1 VFIDAKQMG
10 GTLMYYPDEIV
21 EEVRLKNDIVD
32 IIGSYIK
39 LKKTGSNYMGLCPF
53 HNEKTPSF
61 SVSRSKQM
69 YYCFGCG
76 AGGNVFTFIMQYEN
90 YSFVEALKF
99 LAERAG
105 INLPDREYSEKEKR
119 EADLKSRLMEI
130 NKEAAKYYYF
140 QLKSDRGQA
149 ARQYLYD
156 RGLSDDTIKSFGLGY
171 ANRFSDDLYL
181 YLKKLGY
188 EDELLR
194 QTGLISFDE
203 VRGGHDKFWDR
214 IMFPIMDIS
223 NRVVGFGGRV
233 MGNGNPKYLNSPETI
248 IFDKSRILYGLNKAR
263 KSRESYFLICE
274 GYMDVIALHQA
285 GFTNAVGTLG
295 TAFTEYH
302 ASLIKRYTQEV
313 VLTFDS
319 DKAGIQ
325 AALRAIQI
333 LRNYGLSVK
342 VLDMHPYKD
351 PDEFIKALGADEFK
365 KRIEKAKNSFF
376 FELDVL
382 QNNYSMED
390 PEEKVKFFNEVAKK
404 LLTFSDELERNFYL
418 DAVAKNYK
426 IDAGLLYRLLGKLGA
441 KSAGEASAVK
451 KTADS
456 RNKAK
461 PVSKDGIDKIQ
472 KLLITW
478 ISEDPQVY
486 QKLKNIIR
494 PEDFTD
500 GIYFE
505 VAKLVFEEYE
515 KGYSVEPAKIIGCFE
530 DTAMQAEAAALFS
543 AELLGEMKETE
554 RYKALF
560 DTVYRLKEESLNRQ
574 SLKAI
579 EKNDTKLLQDII
591 RQLADLKKNIAA
603 VLK

>member
-1 VFIDAKQMG
+1 
-10 GTLMYYPDEIV
+10 MYYPDEIV
-21 EEVRLKNDIVD
+21 EEVRLKSDIVD

-105 INLPDREYSEKEKR
+105 INLPEREYSEREKR
-119 EADLKSRLMEI
+119 QADLKRRLMEI
-130 NKEAAKYYYF
+130 NKEAAKYYYY
-140 QLKSDRGQA
+140 QLKSERGQA
-149 ARQYLYD
+149 ARQYLSD
-156 RGLSDDTIKSFGLGY
+156 RGLSEETIKSFGLGY

-188 EDELLR
+188 EDELLK
-194 QTGLISFDE
+194 QSGLVSFDE

-214 IMFPIMDIS
+214 IMFPIMDTA

-233 MGNGNPKYLNSPETI
+233 IGSGNPKYLNSPETI
-248 IFDKSRILYGLNKAR
+248 IFDKSRIMYGLNRAR
-263 KSRESYFLICE
+263 KSRETYFLICE
-274 GYMDVIALHQA
+274 GYMDVISLHQA
-285 GFTNAVGTLG
+285 GFTNAVATLG
-295 TAFTEYH
+295 TAFTEQH
-302 ASLIKRYTQEV
+302 AALIKRFTQEV

-319 DKAGIQ
+319 DNAGIQ
-325 AALRAIQI
+325 AALRAINI
-333 LRNYGLSVK
+333 LRNSGLTVK
-342 VLDMHPYKD
+342 VLNMHPFKD

-365 KRIEKAKNSFF
+365 NRIAEAKNSFF
-376 FELDVL
+376 FEIDVL
-382 QNNYSMED
+382 QNNFNMDD

-404 LLTFSDELERNFYL
+404 LLSFSDDLERNFYL

-426 IDAGLLYRLLGKLGA
+426 VDAALLNKLVGKLGA
-441 KSAGEASAVK
+441 NMAVQTPIAVK
-451 KTADS
+451 QPAGS
-456 RNKAK
+456 RDKEK
-461 PVSKDGIDKIQ
+461 QGGRDGIDKIQ
-472 KLLITW
+472 RLLISW
-478 ISEDPQVY
+478 ISEDPEIY
-486 QKLKNIIR
+486 HKIKNIVK

-500 GIYFE
+500 GIYYE
-505 VAKLVFEEYE
+505 VAKLVYAEYE
-515 KGYSVEPAKIIGCFE
+515 NGYNVEPAKIISCFE
-530 DTAMQAEAAALFS
+530 DTEMQSEAASLFN
-543 AELLGEMKETE
+543 AELLDDIKEAD
-554 RYKALF
+554 RQKALF

-574 SLKAI
+574 SIKAA
-579 EKNDTKLLQDII
+579 EKNDSKLLQDII
-591 RQLADLKKNIAA
+591 REKVDLKKKIAA